1 MSKND
6 SNETK
11 KGATPPREI
20 LYAEAAKH
28 APKAIDII
36 VYLMEHGDNDN
47 VKLGA
52 AKTILAKAI
61 PDLHE
66 TEVNANITNLNIN
79 RDYISPRGW
88 LIPTPTRSLEGPDTI
103 QSTGVAQES

>member
-1 MSKND
+1 
-6 SNETK
+6 
-11 KGATPPREI
+11 
-20 LYAEAAKH
+20 
-28 APKAIDII
+28 
-36 VYLMEHGDNDN
+36 MEHGDNDN

-66 TEVNANITNLNIN
+66 TEVNGNITNLNIN

-88 LIPTPTRSLEGPDTI
+88 IIPTPIRSLEGPDTVQGI
-103 QSTGVAQES
+103 SVAQES